1 MQLDP
6 EDPDV
11 KVAVFG
17 KQVEEFLQSDIGDYL
32 LKQSEFNA
40 NQAINELKS
49 VSPWRRNR
57 IRHLQNK
64 IRISEDFQNWLAEAY
79 AAGKQA
85 MNNLEGKDE

>member
-1 MQLDP
+1 MPLDP

-11 KVAVFG
+11 RVAVLG
-17 KQVEEFLQSDIGDYL
+17 KLVEDFLKSDIGDYL
-32 LKQSEFNA
+32 IKQSDYKVNHA
-40 NQAINELKS
+40 VKELKS

-57 IRHLQNK
+57 IKHLQNE
-64 IRISEDFQNWLAEAY
+64 IRIGEDFQNWLAEAY